1 MAKTPSR
8 REPSAKGEPAS
19 QDARSKQSASMRSI
33 DVARAASA
41 GAAPAVGA
49 KDRGG
54 RTESRS
60 QSQGAPVSES
70 KKNSLFQNVL
80 VLADGVKDAVNPL
93 VAELSPWLRKRG
105 RKVDVELDVR
115 AFYQRRAEEGAK
127 ARKFDLV
134 IVLGGDGAIL
144 AAVRALS
151 ADPTPT
157 IGINFGRV
165 GFLASVEASSW
176 QASLTEVF
184 EGRAIVEKRMR
195 LVAELVPRKG
205 KSTPAIALN
214 DAVITRG
221 AFQGMLSIALQD
233 GGDWVTN
240 YRADGLVVAT
250 PSGSTAYSMAA
261 GGPILAP
268 SMHAFVVT
276 PVSPQSLSHR
286 PLVIDGDHELTLN
299 VTRASGLT
307 TLVVDGQGFYPMHEG
322 DHVHIRRHPVAFPLL
337 ALPGFDSYKR
347 LRERLG
353 WRGSVEPDVF
363 PPEGPSGEP
372 ETDHGA
378 GGVL

>member
-1 MAKTPSR
+1 LK
-8 REPSAKGEPAS
+8 K
-19 QDARSKQSASMRSI
+19 SASKS
-33 DVARAASA
+33 ASKPAA
-41 GAAPAVGA
+41 GPGPRAPAKASGPG
-49 KDRGG
+49 GG
-54 RTESRS
+54 RA
-60 QSQGAPVSES
+60 GKA
-70 KKNSLFQNVL
+70 LFQRVL
-80 VLADGVKDAVNPL
+80 VLADGEKNAVNPL
-93 VAELSPWLRKRG
+93 VAELRPWLAQRG
-105 RKVDVELDVR
+105 ASVEVELDVR
-115 AFYQRRAEEGAK
+115 AFYQRRGEQGSK
-127 ARKFDLV
+127 ARPFDLV

-144 AAVRALS
+144 AAVRSFAN
-151 ADPTPT
+151 DPVPT

-165 GFLASVEASSW
+165 GFLASVEAASW
-176 QASLTEVF
+176 QSSLAQVF
-184 EGRAIVEKRMR
+184 DGRAIVEQRMR
-195 LVAELVPRKG
+195 LVATLVTRKG
-205 KSTPAIALN
+205 GRTTAVALN

-233 GGDWVTN
+233 GADWVTN

-286 PLVIDGDHELTLN
+286 PLVVDGDHALELH
-299 VTRASGLT
+299 VTHASGLT

-322 DHVHIRRHPVAFPLL
+322 DRVLIQKHEKPFPLL

-363 PPEGPSGEP
+363 PPQSPPAEHDSEP
-372 ETDHGA
+372 DHGTD
-378 GGVL
+378 GTL

>member
-1 MAKTPSR
+1 MAKPRSR
-8 REPSAKGEPAS
+8 RAQPVHAA
-19 QDARSKQSASMRSI
+19 
-33 DVARAASA
+33 ARAA
-41 GAAPAVGA
+41 GPRRAA
-49 KDRGG
+49 
-54 RTESRS
+54 ESGSKS
-60 QSQGAPVSES
+60 QSARPSQA
-70 KKNSLFQNVL
+70 KKNSLFQSVL
-80 VLADGVKDAVNPL
+80 VLADGVKEAVNPL
-93 VAELSPWLRKRG
+93 VAELLPWLVKRG

-115 AFYQRRAEEGAK
+115 AFYQRRADEGAK
-127 ARKFDLV
+127 ARRFDLV

-176 QASLTEVF
+176 QTSLTEVL
-184 EGRAIVEKRMR
+184 EGRALVEQRMR

-205 KSTPAIALN
+205 KSTPTVALN

-233 GGDWVTN
+233 GDDWVTN

-286 PLVIDGDHELTLN
+286 PLVIDGDHELSLN

-322 DHVHIRRHPVAFPLL
+322 DRVQIRRHPVAFPLL

-363 PPEGPSGEP
+363 PPEGPSGPEP
-372 ETDHGA
+372 EPDHGA